1 MKIFLTTNIWLK
13 LASLI
18 MAIALWFFVIL
29 SGRSEVIMDV
39 PVNFKNI
46 PDKFEIVDYPKTISI
61 TIEGQ
66 ERLLKYLK
74 PDEIDAVLD
83 ISDAKAGRSFYTIS
97 KKNIKL
103 PKSFLV
109 TAINPES
116 FSLTIERQLKKAV
129 SVKPHIV
136 GAPEK
141 GYKITAI
148 KVEPGTVILEGPE
161 SAVLK
166 IDVVRTEPIDINGIN
181 SNLVYKANLNLTDTL
196 IKKNIIKVDI
206 TLSVVKTL
214 KETH

>member
-1 MKIFLTTNIWLK
+1 MKKIHTTNIWLK

-29 SGRSEVIMDV
+29 SGRSEVTMDV
-39 PVNFKNI
+39 PVSFINV
-46 PDKFEIVDYPKTISI
+46 PDKYALVDYPKSISV

-74 PDEIDAVLD
+74 PDEINAVLD
-83 ISDAKAGRSFYTIS
+83 IIDAKAGRSFYTIS

-109 TAINPES
+109 TAINPET
-116 FSLTIERQLKKAV
+116 FSLTIEGQLRKAV

-136 GAPEK
+136 GVPEK
-141 GYKITAI
+141 GYKITSI

-161 SAVLK
+161 STVLK

-181 SNLVYKANLNLTDTL
+181 SDLVYKANLNLTDTL
-196 IKKNIIKVDI
+196 IKKNTNKVDI
-206 TLSVVKTL
+206 TLSVEKTIR
-214 KETH
+214 ETH